1 MMMML
6 KSALVG
12 AALVAFAPGAHA
24 QTAQIG
30 HPAVTERTA
39 AGRQVIE
46 IDMAALADPA
56 PRRAARFAAALIAAP
71 TAIQPAQPAIAGET
85 GTPAPRKRFAHK
97 VGQYED
103 APMIALLG
111 SPN

>member
-1 MMMML
+1 MMML

-97 VGQYED
+97 VGQYEV

>member
-1 MMMML
+1 MMML

-12 AALVAFAPGAHA
+12 AALVAFAPGAQA
-24 QTAQIG
+24 QTAQIA
-30 HPAVTERTA
+30 HPAVTERTD

-56 PRRAARFAAALIAAP
+56 PRRAARFAAAMIAAP
-71 TAIQPAQPAIAGET
+71 TAIQPAQTAIAGET
-85 GTPAPRKRFAHK
+85 GAPAPRKRFAHK

>member
-24 QTAQIG
+24 QTGQIG

-56 PRRAARFAAALIAAP
+56 PRRAARFATALIAAP

>member
-1 MMMML
+1 MMML